1 MKKGFIGGMVIMT
14 FLLFLTSCD
23 CDCNFVEKGV
33 HKFKPSQIV
42 NHKLS
47 ENKLLIVDTIR
58 RDCELFYEVRLMN
71 MEYHYVSQEELK

>member
-33 HKFKPSQIV
+33 HRFKLNQIV
-42 NHKLS
+42 YHKLG

-58 RDCELFYEVRLMN
+58 KDCELFYEVRDMN
-71 MEYHYVSQEELK
+71 MEYHYVSEQELK